1 MSMEGPFKGL
11 KHLSSIHRAVHPHLQ
26 RRFAGGDAH
35 PACGV
40 AKAGLALIALIVL
53 GVRFATG
60 FTLFTAPL
68 ACWAWART
76 WYHAQNVAATLWGRT
91 VAPATATAVRR
102 IGLAA
107 LAAGGWLAFWTGSVG
122 PHEFP
127 ALAAYAAGF
136 VGAPAIAAAFLV
148 YHRRH
153 RDSGTGMRP
162 PGASAGELRLH

>member
-1 MSMEGPFKGL
+1 MSMEDPFKGL

-35 PACGV
+35 PACGA

-60 FTLFTAPL
+60 FALFTAPL

-102 IGLAA
+102 IGFAV
-107 LAAGGWLAFWTGSVG
+107 LAAGGWAAFWAGSVH
-122 PHEFP
+122 PP
-127 ALAAYAAGF
+127 QLPMIMALAIGT
-136 VGAPAIAAAFLV
+136 VGAVGIAALFRW

-153 RDSGTGMRP
+153 RDGTGMRP